1 MADLI
6 LIIGLAVSSETR
18 QCWVL
23 LMLYKV
29 SYSATLG
36 ANTRSNQLCWGDSEM
51 ETAKFCHIMLHSTC
65 LGIIGEL
72 KH

>member
-6 LIIGLAVSSETR
+6 LIIELAVYFS
-18 QCWVL
+18 
-23 LMLYKV
+23 
-29 SYSATLG
+29 

-51 ETAKFCHIMLHSTC
+51 ETARFCHVLLHGTR
-65 LGIIGEL
+65 LGIISEL